1 MHDVLKTVNNKNLV
15 VGLEYYVDYRAE
27 NHVRADVVIG
37 GYGSGHTKKMLVIE
51 LKQWTQVE
59 IINDNNRWTWAF
71 NNRSITNENPGTQ
84 CVEYTEKM
92 RNAIIDNNNEHPIV
106 FIPCVYMHNLEKE
119 HITDSREESTIAYSN
134 DDTIMTDEV
143 ITDGDKPVKFFLR
156 GSDLSA
162 YIDEVF
168 DEESAIEVFKEYKKR
183 HKTWSIP
190 EIAAIL
196 TGNEEQQVRR
206 MEDCLHWD
214 QKKAYEALKTT
225 LKNENRTIDVVYGG
239 PGSGKTLLAMLLLR
253 LNRDGGRRGV
263 FAYKINPSINA
274 FVNEFKRDFMHKN
287 VYYPELNGI
296 IEDGYT
302 VNTVLGRINGYR
314 EDANDPRFIPIKND
328 FINQLNMF
336 KFWTEITNRDEL
348 DLIIF
353 DEAQSAKGNEE
364 TLTGLIRNGK
374 HIVFFVDPMQA
385 FEGEN
390 LLELLNLNHGIELK
404 EHYLWSH
411 FRCHADEGYLTWV
424 EQVLDMDREREYPA
438 IVSPYVR
445 QWNGDL
451 YYKNLDFKPET
462 FIYFDGDDLQATFQ
476 SNGVEAPN
484 EIIYVSL
491 WDNEYTIHGDE
502 QEQLRQLKV
511 RVNAFFEQIRREP
524 FNATIRNF
532 GLSED
537 GDLARIASVRGLE
550 YGRIMVM
557 VGPELYIEEGR
568 LNVRALRTDDRG
580 NAITGED
587 IKKMYRILMTRSL
600 KECYFLFVDEEVK
613 DYFENFGRPRV

>member
-1 MHDVLKTVNNKNLV
+1 MFISDCETISHRLEKIDDGNYAIEELSPKAYRENNYTPRGQEYSVGYTRIRECDNLKCCGVQVDCSAEADNEQYSCRECALRNDISGCQNIPQIVAWLINNVLYADLEANRNDGKGVKSCSFGQIKAWCSSVCVHMHDVLKTVNNKNLV

-206 MEDCLHWD
+206 MEDCLHWG

-225 LKNENRTIDVVYGG
+225 LKNEN
-239 PGSGKTLLAMLLLR
+239 
-253 LNRDGGRRGV
+253 
-263 FAYKINPSINA
+263 
-274 FVNEFKRDFMHKN
+274 
-287 VYYPELNGI
+287 
-296 IEDGYT
+296 
-302 VNTVLGRINGYR
+302 
-314 EDANDPRFIPIKND
+314 
-328 FINQLNMF
+328 
-336 KFWTEITNRDEL
+336 
-348 DLIIF
+348 
-353 DEAQSAKGNEE
+353 
-364 TLTGLIRNGK
+364 
-374 HIVFFVDPMQA
+374 
-385 FEGEN
+385 
-390 LLELLNLNHGIELK
+390 
-404 EHYLWSH
+404 
-411 FRCHADEGYLTWV
+411 
-424 EQVLDMDREREYPA
+424 
-438 IVSPYVR
+438 
-445 QWNGDL
+445 
-451 YYKNLDFKPET
+451 
-462 FIYFDGDDLQATFQ
+462 
-476 SNGVEAPN
+476 
-484 EIIYVSL
+484 
-491 WDNEYTIHGDE
+491 
-502 QEQLRQLKV
+502 
-511 RVNAFFEQIRREP
+511 
-524 FNATIRNF
+524 
-532 GLSED
+532 
-537 GDLARIASVRGLE
+537 
-550 YGRIMVM
+550 
-557 VGPELYIEEGR
+557 
-568 LNVRALRTDDRG
+568 
-580 NAITGED
+580 
-587 IKKMYRILMTRSL
+587 
-600 KECYFLFVDEEVK
+600 
-613 DYFENFGRPRV
+613 